1 MRDNGRL
8 MIWFPPQAGR
18 QYLIGVDPAGGGSEG
33 DYSSAEVVERR
44 SGIQCAELH
53 GHFPPRE
60 LATKL
65 IELANYY
72 CGALLVVERNNHGHG
87 VLAHLQ
93 QLCYPNV
100 FRQGGQDG
108 WFTSAVSRPAMVET
122 LAAVLAEEPE
132 LFRSRRLLNEF
143 RTFVRHADGK
153 SAAIGGA
160 HDDCVMAMAIAL
172 AARRDLAGKI
182 SSVGTIDL
190 ASLPRRGEFWRCS
203 SVTSKNRDSG

>member
-1 MRDNGRL
+1 MHDNGRL
-8 MIWFPPQAGR
+8 MIWFLPQAGR

-33 DYSSAEVVERR
+33 DYSCAEVVERR

-65 IELANYY
+65 IELANSY
-72 CGALLVVERNNHGHG
+72 CGALLVIERNNHGHG

-93 QLCYPNV
+93 VLGYLHV

-132 LFRSRRLLNEF
+132 LFGSRRLLNEF

-172 AARRDLAGKI
+172 AARQQLAGKI